1 MKSENYHISFEEARE
16 KDYYK
21 FSLKEINKLKEYK
34 VLFNEVSENDECY
47 YGGLEVLEFGNIDI
61 ELNVTKSVSEK
72 NVLDFFICIKRK
84 EGWESYDF
92 SDYILKYEDLKDIET
107 LERVMYRE
115 LMIFAEKHNLYWSGL
130 N

>member
-1 MKSENYHISFEEARE
+1 MKSENYRISFEEAR
-16 KDYYK
+16 KMDCYK

-34 VLFNEVSENDECY
+34 ILFNEVSEDDEGY

-92 SDYILKYEDLKDIET
+92 SYYTLKYEDLKDIET

-115 LMIFAEKHNLYWSGL
+115 LMIFAEKHNLYWSRL